1 MLYLL
6 NIFCVYY
13 NYFLAAINFLKK
25 LFLQYIRIKNKPNKM
40 NIKDILEHSSK
51 FNKLHSAFKS
61 KRKALDKTLK
71 NEIYRNILK
80 RKQNKI
86 NKELQKLKFN
96 KLANINNISERDLT
110 NIKKYSAYPLKNL
123 QRIAKLRNIDS
134 NMQKKDI
141 IYALIRSEPAI
152 NEEKYISYLNND
164 SNNDIHNELNKISMQ
179 LFEVSQYISKRAL
192 NDIKKR
198 LRAMKKLTKI
208 TRSEKNK
215 ILKEL
220 NSIST
225 DLKFKRKNMIS
236 DYRDDNYANIDDLD
250 LVPF

>member
-6 NIFCVYY
+6 NVFCFYY

-51 FNKLHSAFKS
+51 FNELHSAFKC
-61 KRKALDKTLK
+61 KRKVVNKTLT

-86 NKELQKLKFN
+86 NKELKKLKFN
-96 KLANINNISERDLT
+96 KLANTDAKLERDLT

-123 QRIAKLRNIDS
+123 QQIAKLRNIDS

-141 IYALIRSEPAI
+141 IHALIRSEPAI

-164 SNNDIHNELNKISMQ
+164 SNNDIHNELNKINMQ
-179 LFEVSQYISKRAL
+179 LFEVSQYISKKAL
-192 NDIKKR
+192 KDIKNR
-198 LRAMKKLTKI
+198 LRAIKKLTKI
-208 TRSEKNK
+208 TTSEKNK

-220 NSIST
+220 SSIST

>member
-1 MLYLL
+1 
-6 NIFCVYY
+6 
-13 NYFLAAINFLKK
+13 
-25 LFLQYIRIKNKPNKM
+25 M

-61 KRKALDKTLK
+61 KRKALNKKLK

-179 LFEVSQYISKRAL
+179 LFEVSQYISKKAL

>member
-1 MLYLL
+1 M
-6 NIFCVYY
+6 
-13 NYFLAAINFLKK
+13 
-25 LFLQYIRIKNKPNKM
+25 
-40 NIKDILEHSSK
+40 SK
-51 FNKLHSAFKS
+51 GN
-61 KRKALDKTLK
+61 
-71 NEIYRNILK
+71 
-80 RKQNKI
+80 
-86 NKELQKLKFN
+86 
-96 KLANINNISERDLT
+96 
-110 NIKKYSAYPLKNL
+110 
-123 QRIAKLRNIDS
+123 
-134 NMQKKDI
+134 I

-179 LFEVSQYISKRAL
+179 LFEVSQYISKKAL

>member
-1 MLYLL
+1 M
-6 NIFCVYY
+6 
-13 NYFLAAINFLKK
+13 
-25 LFLQYIRIKNKPNKM
+25 
-40 NIKDILEHSSK
+40 
-51 FNKLHSAFKS
+51 
-61 KRKALDKTLK
+61 
-71 NEIYRNILK
+71 K

-96 KLANINNISERDLT
+96 KLANIDDILERDLT

-152 NEEKYISYLNND
+152 NEEKYISYLHND

-179 LFEVSQYISKRAL
+179 LFEVSQYISKKAL